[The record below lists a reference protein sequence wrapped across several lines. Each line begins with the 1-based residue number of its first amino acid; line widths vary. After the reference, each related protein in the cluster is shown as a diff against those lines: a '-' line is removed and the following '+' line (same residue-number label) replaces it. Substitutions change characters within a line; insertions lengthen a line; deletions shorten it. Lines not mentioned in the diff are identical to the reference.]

1 MTWQRA
7 LGIILGE
14 MSTQKLATSMGLSEA
29 TVKKWREWSF
39 GHLSY
44 SWRPPARSRVALIA
58 RAIALI
64 TQKKRRKRRKP
75 NRRRILK

>member
-7 LGIILGE
+7 LGVILGE
-14 MSTQKLATSMGLSEA
+14 MSAQKLAASMGLSIQ
-29 TVKKWREWSF
+29 TIRKWTEWSH

-64 TQKKRRKRRKP
+64 TQKKRRRRRKP
-75 NRRRILK
+75 NRRRIEK